1 MTKKILSVS
10 SWVVHGVYVALC
22 LTVIVLC
29 TLFSQAYLPTDF
41 SYDCAWLALDMMGW
55 ATFIPCMP
63 IGFILN
69 AILLALHI
77 ADKKERKTSK
87 IVWQSIRTA
96 LCPVL
101 CVVMWLITVYIFVW
115 TTGGV

>member
-10 SWVVHGVYVALC
+10 SWIVHGAYALLC
-22 LTVIVLC
+22 LTVILLCVLYR
-29 TLFSQAYLPTDF
+29 AYFPTDF
-41 SYDCAWLALDMMGW
+41 SSDSAWLALDMMGW
-55 ATFIPCMP
+55 ATMIPCMP
-63 IGFILN
+63 IGFVLN
-69 AILLALHI
+69 AILLVLYI

-101 CVVMWLITVYIFVW
+101 CIVLWLITMFIFVHA
-115 TTGGV
+115 TGGV